1 MFCVWQGVLF
11 AGPEEMQ
18 MGEFVAE
25 ICGRIVAMLF
35 CWAILLPLAT
45 PFILLIAC
53 WQRGKLLIACW
64 QRGKYWENVRSS
76 YGRVLEFCDWT
87 WFI

>member
-1 MFCVWQGVLF
+1 
-11 AGPEEMQ
+11 
-18 MGEFVAE
+18 MGEFIAE
-25 ICGRIVAMLF
+25 ICGRIIALLF

-53 WQRGKLLIACW
+53 WQRGS
-64 QRGKYWENVRSS
+64 YWENVRSS